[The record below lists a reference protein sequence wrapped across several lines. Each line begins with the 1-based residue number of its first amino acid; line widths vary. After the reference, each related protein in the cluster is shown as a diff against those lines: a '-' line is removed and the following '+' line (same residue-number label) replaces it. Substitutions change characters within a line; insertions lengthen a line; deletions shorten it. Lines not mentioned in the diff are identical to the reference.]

1 MNSRIA
7 VQVMS
12 HLRVLEVPSLMI
24 CIAALL
30 NTVGSRN
37 LFIIVTVS
45 AIIRLFINIRFKVQ
59 QDRFQKAILNH
70 LDDIIDDIE
79 EDEDGV

>member
-1 MNSRIA
+1 MNSRIV

-12 HLRVLEVPSLMI
+12 HLRVLEVPPLMM

-30 NTVGSRN
+30 NTAGNRN
-37 LFIIVTVS
+37 LFIIVTLS

>member
-1 MNSRIA
+1 MNSRIVIQIMA
-7 VQVMS
+7 

-30 NTVGSRN
+30 NTVGNRD
-37 LFIIVTVS
+37 LFTIVIVC

-59 QDRFQKAILNH
+59 QDKFQSAILNH
-70 LDDIIDDIE
+70 LDDIIDDME

>member
-12 HLRVLEVPSLMI
+12 HLRVLEVPSLMM

-30 NTVGSRN
+30 NTAGNRN
-37 LFIIVTVS
+37 LFIIVTLS